1 MKTLD
6 AIKKLNAVKKEDGE
20 LLLATPIDMKVL
32 KGAKEQEL
40 AEAYMSAVE
49 TISDEDV
56 DKYLPDD
63 LSDIYNAFSDAEKT
77 RTAETT
83 LEKKPEKTPEKS
95 AKEAPVKKEEKKTEK
110 KVDKKSEKSAA
121 KVAEKKSEVKKFN
134 KYGHREG
141 SGGCLIDTAFEKG
154 GTFESIA
161 KQLGLTVGR
170 IKSHYMQLKNL
181 KKISFIVDEKKGSYK
196 IK

>member
-20 LLLATPIDMKVL
+20 LLLAEPIDMKVL

-40 AEAYMSAVE
+40 AEAFMNAVE

-83 LEKKPEKTPEKS
+83 LEKKPEKKPA
-95 AKEAPVKKEEKKTEK
+95 AKASEKKKNGGKAESKSGEVKLSCSKTVAEFIKSNKVVLAELVEAMGEKGIDEK
-110 KVDKKSEKSAA
+110 KVKKYVRRWQNKR
-121 KVAEKKSEVKKFN
+121 KVPFGKEALVENPKT
-134 KYGHREG
+134 HT
-141 SGGCLIDTAFEKG
+141 L
-154 GTFESIA
+154 
-161 KQLGLTVGR
+161 
-170 IKSHYMQLKNL
+170 
-181 KKISFIVDEKKGSYK
+181 SFA
-196 IK
+196 